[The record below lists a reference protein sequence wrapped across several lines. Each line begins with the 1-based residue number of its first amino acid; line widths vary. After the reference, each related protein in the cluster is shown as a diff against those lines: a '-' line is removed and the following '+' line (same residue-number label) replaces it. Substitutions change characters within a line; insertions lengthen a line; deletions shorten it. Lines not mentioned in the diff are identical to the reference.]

1 MQLQKYFLF
10 LVLTV
15 CTVIQ
20 AQKIKGKITSADN
33 IVVETANIIIKD
45 SATSKA
51 IKEFTFAKNGNY
63 EIVLKKEY
71 KSVYIEISTSIY
83 SKASYSFQNLE
94 KDKTYVYDFLLNKDN
109 IINLQEV
116 KIAVKKAAFTQ
127 VNDTTKYNVASYK
140 DGADRKIQDVIR
152 KMPGMEVND
161 KTGEIKYKGVSIE
174 TVQVDGDDLF
184 SGNYT
189 TATKNINVGIIEQVQ
204 AIENFSNNKLL
215 KGLERDGKVAL
226 NLKLKK
232 NITDVSG
239 SLNSALGMFNEK
251 KVATDSDAN
260 FLSISSKTK
269 SFGTL
274 SYNNIAVNYS
284 PYDYFGN
291 TKNRNESKNLNFKS
305 RKIIQEYNFLNIL
318 DNRRTVLN
326 NSVFGNYNLSFTK
339 NKNFNVKTNLYFVK
353 DAINSLNSNEANIK
367 IANQNFITSDSNN
380 SSKNPLFIRA
390 DLNTKYFISN
400 SSLIEHELLVSKEK
414 IASTTEL
421 IQNKNLSFKSNLISD
436 DFFIKSKFNFTK
448 KISDNKAF
456 QFISHQ
462 TFDGLNQL
470 YTIKPEELGTIALN
484 AKQNIKS
491 KKTFIDFQG
500 SIIGKIKRA
509 KYNINLGLEYTNNS
523 LKSSLEDF
531 NISTP
536 LIIENKTEFSKTK
549 IFLKNNFDYDWGN
562 WKILSSLNFSLLNRN
577 LKNQFQSND
586 LLIEP
591 EINFNYKFNKITT
604 LNFGFSSV
612 INSQSDNYVFS
623 NNILINNRTT
633 IKNIPSL
640 NFQKSANY
648 TLNYNIYDLSKQF
661 QVNFGLSYTD
671 NTGDFFSDI
680 TINQNNTQIEYFF
693 LNEKFSNLNLNFLI
707 DKYLPIIQST
717 IKLKTN
723 YSISNYKNFINNSDI
738 RDNKNYNFVSELFLG
753 SAFDGKFN
761 FQNTLKFNTRTTL
774 NNENNSFIN
783 KNYCNT
789 FKLLCRP
796 SKKWLADLIFDH
808 FVTNQNIKYNF
819 FDFLIKFIPN
829 DKRFV
834 YSLVG
839 KNLLNNKNFIEV
851 QTSDYYTS
859 INSSNIIPRTLL
871 ITCNYSF

>member
-10 LVLTV
+10 LLLIGT
-15 CTVIQ
+15 TVIQ
-20 AQKIKGKITSADN
+20 GQTIKGKITTTDN
-33 IVVETANIIIKD
+33 IVVQVANIIIKD
-45 SATSKA
+45 SVTSKA
-51 IKEFTFAKNGNY
+51 IKEFTFARNGSY
-63 EIVLKKEY
+63 EILLKKEY
-71 KSVYIEISTSIY
+71 KSIYIEISANNY
-83 SKASYSFQNLE
+83 SKASYSILNLE
-94 KDKTYVYDFLLNKDN
+94 KDKTYIFDFLLNKDN

-116 KIAVKKAAFTQ
+116 KIAVKKTAFTQ
-127 VNDTTKYNVASYK
+127 VNDTTKFNVSSYK

-161 KTGEIKYKGVSIE
+161 KTGEIKYKGTSIE

-215 KGLERDGKVAL
+215 KGLERDGKIAL

-239 SLNSALGMFNEK
+239 SINSALGMFNEK

-274 SYNNIAVNYS
+274 SFNNIALNYS
-284 PYDYFGN
+284 PFDYFGN
-291 TKNRNESKNLNFKS
+291 TNNKKETENLNFKS
-305 RKIIQEYNFLNIL
+305 RKIIQEYSFLNIL
-318 DNRRTVLN
+318 DNNRTVLN
-326 NSVFGNYNLSFTK
+326 NSIFGNYNISFTK
-339 NKNFNVKTNLYFVK
+339 NKNFSMKSNLYFVK
-353 DAINSLNSNEANIK
+353 DAISSINFNEANNTIT
-367 IANQNFITSDSNN
+367 NQNFTTSDRNN
-380 SSKNPLFIRA
+380 SSKNPLLLRA
-390 DLNTKYFISN
+390 DFNNKYFLTSL
-400 SSLIEHELLVSKEK
+400 SLIEYDLLVSKEK
-414 IASTTEL
+414 INSISQL
-421 IQNKNLSFKSNLISD
+421 IQNSSTSFKTDLMSD
-436 DFFIKSKFNFTK
+436 DLFIKSKFNFTK

-456 QFISHQ
+456 QFISQQ

-470 YTIKPEELGTIALN
+470 YTIKPEELSTIALN
-484 AKQNIKS
+484 AKQDIKS

-500 SIIGKIKRA
+500 SIIGRIKRA
-509 KYNINLGLEYTNNS
+509 KYNFNLGLEYTNNI
-523 LKSSLEDF
+523 LTSSLDNLNVSTF
-531 NISTP
+531 LIS
-536 LIIENKTEFSKTK
+536 INKTEFSKTK
-549 IFLKNNFDYDWGN
+549 MFLKNNFDYDWGN
-562 WKILSSLNFSLLNRN
+562 WKILSNLNFSLLNRN

-591 EINFNYKFNKITT
+591 EINFKYKFNRIST
-604 LNFGFSSV
+604 LNLGFSSV
-612 INSQSDNYVFS
+612 VNSQSDNYIFS
-623 NNILINNRTT
+623 NNILISNRTT
-633 IKNIPSL
+633 IKNTPSL

-648 TLNYNIYDLSKQF
+648 TFNYNLYDLSKQF
-661 QVNFGLSYTD
+661 QINFGLNYTD
-671 NTGDFFSDI
+671 NIGDFFSDI

-693 LNEKFSNLNLNFLI
+693 LNEKFSNLNFNFMI

-717 IKLKTN
+717 VKLKTN
-723 YSISNYKNFINNSDI
+723 YGISNYKNFINNSDL
-738 RDNKNYNFVSELFLG
+738 RDNKNYNFVGELFLG

-774 NNENNSFIN
+774 NSENNSFSN
-783 KNYCNT
+783 KNYCNS
-789 FKLLCRP
+789 FKLLYRP
-796 SKKWLADLIFDH
+796 SKKWLADVIFDH

-819 FDFLIKFIPN
+819 FDFLIKYIPN
-829 DKRFV
+829 DKRFT

-839 KNLLNNKNFIEV
+839 KNLLNNQNFIEV